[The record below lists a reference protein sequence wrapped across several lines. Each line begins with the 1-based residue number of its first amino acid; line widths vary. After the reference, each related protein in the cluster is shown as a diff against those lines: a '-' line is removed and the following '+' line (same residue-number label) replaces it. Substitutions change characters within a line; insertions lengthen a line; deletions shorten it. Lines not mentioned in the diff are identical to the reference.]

1 VCWLCGERYSPGT
14 LEASS
19 DFGEATLAESPEPS
33 PEALEATLAE
43 SPEPSPETLEATL
56 AESPEPSPE
65 PLVTHWFDFP
75 LQTFPLIADLVVLF
89 EVLHTLG
96 RDGQV

>member
-1 VCWLCGERYSPGT
+1 MCWLCGELYSPGT
-14 LEASS
+14 LEA
-19 DFGEATLAESPEPS
+19 FGFGPWGLDGRT
-33 PEALEATLAE
+33 
-43 SPEPSPETLEATL
+43 TL

-65 PLVTHWFDFP
+65 PLVTHWLDFP
-75 LQTFPLIADLVVLF
+75 LQTFPLIADLVIFL